1 MSDID
6 STTKPTIGKGYRLQW
21 EPAQNAHVLLYPEGM
36 IRLNVSAGEILKR
49 CDGERTL
56 GDIVSDLER
65 TFETCGIED
74 DITAFIAMAVT
85 NKWLELH
92 A

>member
-65 TFETCGIED
+65 TFETSDIKD

-85 NKWLELH
+85 NKWVELR

>member
-1 MSDID
+1 MSDIE
-6 STTKPTIGKGYRLQW
+6 STVKPTIGRGYRLQW

-36 IRLNVSAGEILKR
+36 IRLNLSAGEILKR

-65 TFETCGIED
+65 TFQTTGLED
-74 DITAFIAMAVT
+74 DVTAFVAIAVT